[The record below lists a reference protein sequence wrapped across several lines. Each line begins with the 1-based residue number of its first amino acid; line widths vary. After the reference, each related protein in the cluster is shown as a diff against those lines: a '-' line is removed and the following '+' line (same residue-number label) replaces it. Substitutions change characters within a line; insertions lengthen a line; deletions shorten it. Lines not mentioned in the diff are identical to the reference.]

1 MSRAFTRRMA
11 ASVAASL
18 AVFGGSASQA
28 ADVQVF
34 YDLDSS
40 ALHVDFDSVNGLDW
54 YTSLPLN
61 LGSVTIT
68 PGDPMLTVNVVF
80 RSATNLPQLLLLDQA
95 GLGGAQNAPT
105 TFGSPSF
112 IGSGVDGGHGF
123 GPSFT
128 LFGSGLQAGTASLTP
143 TVFSGALNATFTGS
157 GIASFCGSSS
167 SCDYGVVFPDL
178 IDGDVTIA
186 LSGFSVTFNLGPLG
200 SDATATGLTFNTIA
214 PEISVATIPEPATLA
229 LMLAGLGAVGA
240 AGRRRRERA

>member
-1 MSRAFTRRMA
+1 MA
-11 ASVAASL
+11 AAL
-18 AVFGGSASQA
+18 AMLGGSASQA

-34 YDLDSS
+34 YDLTSS

-61 LGSVTIT
+61 LGTVTLT

-80 RSATNLPQLLLLDQA
+80 RSATNLPQLLMLDQA
-95 GLGGAQNAPT
+95 GLGGAQNAPS
-105 TFGSPSF
+105 TFGSPSLT
-112 IGSGVDGGHGF
+112 GGGHAF

-128 LFGSGLQAGTASLTP
+128 LFGSGLQAGTATLAP

-157 GIASFCGSSS
+157 GIFSFCGSSN
-167 SCDYGVVFPDL
+167 SCDYGAVFPDL

-200 SDATATGLTFNTIA
+200 ADATATGLTFNAIA
-214 PEISVATIPEPATLA
+214 PEISVATIPEPATMG
-229 LMLAGLGAVGA
+229 LMLAGLGALGA
-240 AGRRRRERA
+240 AARRRRERG